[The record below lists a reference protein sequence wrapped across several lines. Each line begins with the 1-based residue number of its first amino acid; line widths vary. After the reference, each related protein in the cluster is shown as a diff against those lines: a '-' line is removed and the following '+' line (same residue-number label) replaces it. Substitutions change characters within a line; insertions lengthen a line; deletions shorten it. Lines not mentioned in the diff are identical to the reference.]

1 MERLTMQEI
10 RDIVYRL
17 RSGQSVRQI
26 ARDLQCSRTTVRR
39 YHDQAEA
46 LGYLDPSKPL
56 PTEEALLHD
65 LGPASAPPA
74 TTSTVEPYHDLVV
87 GWLDRG
93 VEMAAIYE
101 RLRDNHGYGGS
112 YSSVRRFARHLRPPQ
127 KRVCVRIETEPGQV
141 AQVDFG
147 GAGRIRNSLTGK
159 VIQAYCFVMT
169 LAYSRHQYVEI
180 VFKQNVA
187 TWVECH
193 RRAFAWFG
201 GTPREIVIDNLKAAI
216 LRVALENPILCAPY
230 AKMAQHYGF
239 LIHPCRPRTPEHK
252 GKVESGVHYVQR
264 NLLAGADFHDE
275 IHANAQA
282 RDWVMGRAGER
293 MHGTTRQAP
302 LLLFQEEKD
311 MLLPLPT
318 QPFELVAVQY
328 ATVHPDCH
336 VTVEGAYYSV
346 HHRYVG
352 KVLEAHVSTSV
363 VSLYDG
369 VTLLV
374 THPRADRPGSRV
386 TRTEHYPDAKAIYLR
401 RTPKYCRQTAAQVG
415 PSCEMV
421 VDQLLSGDQP
431 LDKLRVVQG
440 LIGLIDRVGTER
452 LEAACRRA
460 LAHNDPTLRRVRRI
474 LDAGTE
480 NVPILGTR
488 PQSEAPRYEYE
499 RSVREFFQGLFDEQ
513 EVSEC

>member
-17 RSGQSVRQI
+17 RSGQSERQI
-26 ARDLQCSRTTVRR
+26 ARDLQCSRTTIRR
-39 YHDQAEA
+39 YRSQAEA
-46 LGYLDPSKPL
+46 LGYLDASEPL
-56 PTEEALLHD
+56 PSQEALLQD
-65 LGPASAPPA
+65 LGPASAPPLA
-74 TTSTVEPYHDLVV
+74 TSSVEPYRELVV

-101 RLRDNHGYGGS
+101 RLLENHGYRGS
-112 YSSVRRFARHLRPPQ
+112 YSSVRRFARHVRPPQ

-159 VIQAYCFVMT
+159 VNQAYCYVMT
-169 LAYSRHQYVEI
+169 LGYSRHQYVEI

-216 LRVALENPILCAPY
+216 LRAALEDPIVCAPY

-264 NLLAGADFHDE
+264 NLLAGADFRDE
-275 IHANAQA
+275 IDANAQA
-282 RDWVMGRAGER
+282 RDWAMGRAGER
-293 MHGTTRQAP
+293 IHGTTRQAP
-302 LLLFQEEKD
+302 LLLFQEEKG
-311 MLLPLPT
+311 LLQPLPT
-318 QPFELVAVQY
+318 EPFELVAVQY
-328 ATVHPDCH
+328 AKVHPDCH
-336 VTVEGAYYSV
+336 VTVENAYYSV
-346 HHRYVG
+346 HHRHVG

-374 THPRADRPGSRV
+374 THPRADRPGRRV

-415 PSCEMV
+415 PSCAVV
-421 VDQLLSGDQP
+421 VDQLLSGERP
-431 LDKLRVVQG
+431 LDKLRAVQG
-440 LIGLIDRVGTER
+440 LIGLIDKVGPER
-452 LEAACRRA
+452 LEAACQRA
-460 LAHNDPTLRRVRRI
+460 LGYNDPTLRRVRRV

-480 NVPILGTR
+480 SVAISGNQ
-488 PQSEAPRYEYE
+488 PQSDVPKYTYE
-499 RSVREFFQGLFDEQ
+499 RSVQEFFQGLFDDG